1 MQVDTAPGL
10 PRDEASSAAHQNALA
25 SAMRSVLRGEPD
37 RLDMRRIGGLESG
50 FRADATNASSSA
62 TGIDQ
67 FTAGTWRSI
76 VAQAKPSWAR
86 GLNDNELLAARKDPA
101 KSGEMARAL
110 DAKNTA
116 ALESAGMDATAH
128 NLYAAHHFGEERGGC
143 GPNPMSRILSK
154 AQLDA
159 NPYLK
164 GKTKGEAIANWDERA
179 RRAGIEAPA
188 VVRMVAAEVAPAGAA
203 SVELPPTTPT
213 EAAAIVEQPFQAGPT
228 DPEQVSE
235 YRQEDAAL
243 VDVIRRQEQL
253 ARENIVPADPRERI
267 SREEFDALTA
277 RRVEIRQALEKS
289 ATATGY
295 DAVGKQLRSRLERI
309 DSDPDLIALA
319 DRLSGRD
326 RMREAPRQVLRDS
339 GPRLLSISSAKRRPT
354 GPAHPAGIETPAAAV
369 AGNTEPQAAARAQ
382 PVAQESGAELSQ
394 QAALE
399 AVAANPDMQVT
410 LDDGTVV
417 TAAEALARADAEI
430 AQAEIDSRG
439 FAAAVTSIGRKLNA
453 AEIQGIEAR
462 ISRHMRQNSVRDP
475 QAQLARSPDQ
485 RLMEA
490 AKEAALELVR
500 EAGKKKQRIALT
512 ILAHDRVQN
521 HLKQFADKFDG
532 LDRMVA
538 FHADGKGNALSVETR
553 ARAIERDALR
563 QMLDTLEATN
573 PNNVVRELHGQK
585 TGDADAAAGAKV
597 FHSITGSLRE
607 RFNRSG
613 GDVGQLDDWG
623 MPHHHSQSLVAKAG
637 RAQWIQDTL
646 PLLDRKRYMNEDG
659 SRMTDVEVGEFLGH
673 AWASIATGGINK
685 LEPGRGHCP
694 CGDLWA
700 ESDLAFKLFSDK
712 ALQEQALLD
721 PNAAGRLEKRALT
734 SENLYNQVAGR
745 TQPVASRWLAE
756 TFDTLRSWMT
766 ASRLGSAV
774 ITSFSDDAT
783 MYLSAHVNNLPA
795 MRLFSNELAALNP
808 ANKMEKRMAL
818 RAGLAMNTLLSS
830 LNRFGNDSLTSSF
843 SNKLAGVT
851 RASGLNALPRR
862 ANAPMG

>member
-1 MQVDTAPGL
+1 
-10 PRDEASSAAHQNALA
+10 
-25 SAMRSVLRGEPD
+25 MRAEC
-37 RLDMRRIGGLESG
+37 I
-50 FRADATNASSSA
+50 DA
-62 TGIDQ
+62 
-67 FTAGTWRSI
+67 
-76 VAQAKPSWAR
+76 
-86 GLNDNELLAARKDPA
+86 
-101 KSGEMARAL
+101 
-110 DAKNTA
+110 
-116 ALESAGMDATAH
+116 
-128 NLYAAHHFGEERGGC
+128 
-143 GPNPMSRILSK
+143 
-154 AQLDA
+154 
-159 NPYLK
+159 
-164 GKTKGEAIANWDERA
+164 
-179 RRAGIEAPA
+179 
-188 VVRMVAAEVAPAGAA
+188 
-203 SVELPPTTPT
+203 
-213 EAAAIVEQPFQAGPT
+213 
-228 DPEQVSE
+228 
-235 YRQEDAAL
+235 
-243 VDVIRRQEQL
+243 
-253 ARENIVPADPRERI
+253 
-267 SREEFDALTA
+267 
-277 RRVEIRQALEKS
+277 
-289 ATATGY
+289 
-295 DAVGKQLRSRLERI
+295 
-309 DSDPDLIALA
+309 
-319 DRLSGRD
+319 
-326 RMREAPRQVLRDS
+326 
-339 GPRLLSISSAKRRPT
+339 
-354 GPAHPAGIETPAAAV
+354 
-369 AGNTEPQAAARAQ
+369 
-382 PVAQESGAELSQ
+382 
-394 QAALE
+394 
-399 AVAANPDMQVT
+399 
-410 LDDGTVV
+410 V
-417 TAAEALARADAEI
+417 TAA
-430 AQAEIDSRG
+430 
-439 FAAAVTSIGRKLNA
+439 IGRKLTA
-453 AEIQGIEAR
+453 VEIQGIEAR
-462 ISRHMRQNSVRDP
+462 ISRHMRQSAIRDP

-500 EAGKKKQRIALT
+500 EAGKKKQRVALT

-573 PNNVVRELHGQK
+573 PKFFGLIENAEGVSNVVRELHGQK

-613 GDVGQLDDWG
+613 GDVGLLDDWG

-685 LEPGRGHCP
+685 LEPGRG
-694 CGDLWA
+694 GMGSGMRA
-700 ESDLAFKLFSDK
+700 NRGNESRQVHFKDADAYLQYQQNYGERSLYEVLTGHISGVSKDIALVETFGPNPDLAFKLFSDK

-734 SENLYNQVAGR
+734 SESLYNQVAGR

-851 RASGLNALPRR
+851 LRASGLNALTEARKRAYGVTFMHAMGSVVRDHADLKAIDAADHRILMSKGITDTDYSVWKMAQLEDWGGGNDTMLTPDAIYRIPDAKLASLGDPATLRENAATRLLGVVLEETDVAVIEPGAKERAMMMTGLQRGTWKGELTRSFFLFKSFPIAMMTRHIQRGWSMPTGTGRAAYLATLIASTTVMGAVSMQISDMLSGRDPRDMTDPRFGIAAMLKGGSLGLYGDFLFSESSRYGQSPFAAALGPVAGLAEDVLKLTQGNVMEAVQGKDTHAGAEAVRFVKGNTPGANLWYAKGALDHLIFHQLQEYFSPGYLRKMKQRSEREFGQKYWWEPGEPVPDR
-862 ANAPMG
+862 APDLTAMAGEA

>member
-1 MQVDTAPGL
+1 
-10 PRDEASSAAHQNALA
+10 
-25 SAMRSVLRGEPD
+25 MRAEC
-37 RLDMRRIGGLESG
+37 
-50 FRADATNASSSA
+50 
-62 TGIDQ
+62 ID
-67 FTAGTWRSI
+67 
-76 VAQAKPSWAR
+76 
-86 GLNDNELLAARKDPA
+86 
-101 KSGEMARAL
+101 
-110 DAKNTA
+110 
-116 ALESAGMDATAH
+116 
-128 NLYAAHHFGEERGGC
+128 
-143 GPNPMSRILSK
+143 
-154 AQLDA
+154 
-159 NPYLK
+159 
-164 GKTKGEAIANWDERA
+164 
-179 RRAGIEAPA
+179 
-188 VVRMVAAEVAPAGAA
+188 
-203 SVELPPTTPT
+203 
-213 EAAAIVEQPFQAGPT
+213 
-228 DPEQVSE
+228 
-235 YRQEDAAL
+235 
-243 VDVIRRQEQL
+243 
-253 ARENIVPADPRERI
+253 
-267 SREEFDALTA
+267 
-277 RRVEIRQALEKS
+277 
-289 ATATGY
+289 
-295 DAVGKQLRSRLERI
+295 
-309 DSDPDLIALA
+309 
-319 DRLSGRD
+319 
-326 RMREAPRQVLRDS
+326 
-339 GPRLLSISSAKRRPT
+339 
-354 GPAHPAGIETPAAAV
+354 
-369 AGNTEPQAAARAQ
+369 
-382 PVAQESGAELSQ
+382 
-394 QAALE
+394 
-399 AVAANPDMQVT
+399 AVAA
-410 LDDGTVV
+410 
-417 TAAEALARADAEI
+417 A
-430 AQAEIDSRG
+430 
-439 FAAAVTSIGRKLNA
+439 IGRKLTA
-453 AEIQGIEAR
+453 VEIQGIEAR
-462 ISRHMRQNSVRDP
+462 ISRHMRQSAIRDP

-500 EAGKKKQRIALT
+500 EAGKKKQRVALT

-573 PNNVVRELHGQK
+573 PKFFGLIENAEGVSNVVRELHGQK

-613 GDVGQLDDWG
+613 GDVGLLDDWG

-685 LEPGRGHCP
+685 LEPGRG
-694 CGDLWA
+694 GMGSGMRA
-700 ESDLAFKLFSDK
+700 NRGNESRQVHFKDADAYLQYQQNYGERSLYEVLTGHISGVSKDIALVETFGPNPDLAFKLFSDK

-734 SENLYNQVAGR
+734 SESLYNQVAGR

-830 LNRFGNDSLTSSF
+830 LNRFGNDSLASSF

-851 RASGLNALPRR
+851 LRASGLNALTEARKRAYGVTFMHAMGSVVRDHADLKAIDAADHRILMSKGITDTDYSVWKMAQLEDWGGGNDAMLTPDAIYRIPDAKLASLGDPATLRENAATRLLGVVLEETDVAVIEPGAKERAMMMTGLQRGTWKGELTRSFFLFKSFPIAMMTRHIQRGWSMPTGTGRAAYLATLIASTTVMGAVSMQISDMLSGRDPRDMTDPRFGIAAMLKGGSLGLYGDFLFSESSRYGQSPFAAALGPVAGLAEDVLKLTQGNVMEAVQGKDTHAGAEAVRFVKGNTPGANLWYAKGALDHLIFHQLQEYFSPGYLRKMKQRSEREFGQKYWWEPGEPVPDR
-862 ANAPMG
+862 APDLTAMAGEA

>member
-1 MQVDTAPGL
+1 MLGFKIPASFEPPCCSASAPARPPTWQAGQGIQPLNFEARAVDVLTGAVFGGIAHLQAGPRATSADRDAVLTVSNAKHMQVDTAPGL

-128 NLYAAHHFGEERGGC
+128 NLYAAHHFGEERGVA
-143 GPNPMSRILSK
+143 K

-213 EAAAIVEQPFQAGPT
+213 EAAAIV
-228 DPEQVSE
+228 SE

-289 ATATGY
+289 ATATG
-295 DAVGKQLRSRLERI
+295 
-309 DSDPDLIALA
+309 DPDLIALA

-339 GPRLLSISSAKRRPT
+339 GPRLLSISLRETSADS
-354 GPAHPAGIETPAAAV
+354 PAGIETPAAAV
-369 AGNTEPQAAARAQ
+369 AGGNTEPQAAARAQ

-521 HLKQFADKFDG
+521 HLKQFAD
-532 LDRMVA
+532 
-538 FHADGKGNALSVETR
+538 
-553 ARAIERDALR
+553 
-563 QMLDTLEATN
+563 
-573 PNNVVRELHGQK
+573 NNVVRELHGQK

-851 RASGLNALPRR
+851 LRASGLNALPRR

>member
-1 MQVDTAPGL
+1 
-10 PRDEASSAAHQNALA
+10 
-25 SAMRSVLRGEPD
+25 MRSEC
-37 RLDMRRIGGLESG
+37 I
-50 FRADATNASSSA
+50 DA
-62 TGIDQ
+62 
-67 FTAGTWRSI
+67 
-76 VAQAKPSWAR
+76 
-86 GLNDNELLAARKDPA
+86 
-101 KSGEMARAL
+101 
-110 DAKNTA
+110 
-116 ALESAGMDATAH
+116 
-128 NLYAAHHFGEERGGC
+128 
-143 GPNPMSRILSK
+143 
-154 AQLDA
+154 
-159 NPYLK
+159 
-164 GKTKGEAIANWDERA
+164 
-179 RRAGIEAPA
+179 
-188 VVRMVAAEVAPAGAA
+188 
-203 SVELPPTTPT
+203 
-213 EAAAIVEQPFQAGPT
+213 
-228 DPEQVSE
+228 
-235 YRQEDAAL
+235 
-243 VDVIRRQEQL
+243 
-253 ARENIVPADPRERI
+253 
-267 SREEFDALTA
+267 
-277 RRVEIRQALEKS
+277 
-289 ATATGY
+289 
-295 DAVGKQLRSRLERI
+295 
-309 DSDPDLIALA
+309 
-319 DRLSGRD
+319 
-326 RMREAPRQVLRDS
+326 
-339 GPRLLSISSAKRRPT
+339 
-354 GPAHPAGIETPAAAV
+354 
-369 AGNTEPQAAARAQ
+369 
-382 PVAQESGAELSQ
+382 
-394 QAALE
+394 
-399 AVAANPDMQVT
+399 
-410 LDDGTVV
+410 V
-417 TAAEALARADAEI
+417 TAA
-430 AQAEIDSRG
+430 
-439 FAAAVTSIGRKLNA
+439 IGRKLNA

-512 ILAHDRVQN
+512 ILAHDRVEN

-573 PNNVVRELHGQK
+573 PKFFGLIENAEGVSNVVRELHGMK

-637 RAQWIQDTL
+637 RVQWIQDTL

-673 AWASIATGGINK
+673 AWESIATGGINK
-685 LEPGRGHCP
+685 LQPGRG
-694 CGDLWA
+694 GMGGGMRA
-700 ESDLAFKLFSDK
+700 NRGNESRQVHFKDADAYLQYQQNYGERSLYEVLTGHISGVSKDIALVETFGPNPDLAFKLFSDK

-721 PNAAGRLEKRALT
+721 PNAAGRLEKRAIT

-830 LNRFGNDSLTSSF
+830 LNRFGNDSLASSF

-851 RASGLNALPRR
+851 LRASGLNALTEARKRAYGVTFMHAMGSVVRDHADLKAIDAADHRILLSKGITDTDYSVWRLAQLEDWGGGNDTMLTPDSIYRIPDAKLAGLGDPATLRENAATRLLGVVLEETDVAVIEPGAKERAMMMTGLQRGTWKGELTRSFFLFKSFPIAMMTRHIQRGWSMPTGTGRAAYLATLIASTTVMGAVSMQISDMLSGRDPRDMTDPRFGIAAMLKGGSLGLYGDFLFSESSRYGQSPFAAALGPVAGLAEDVLKLTQGNIMEAVQGKDTHAGAEAVRFVKGNTPGANLWYAKGALDHLIFHQLQEYFSPGYLRKMKQRSEREFGQKYWWEPGEPVPDR
-862 ANAPMG
+862 APDLTAMAGEV